1 MKSVIVVG
9 TAKLRADRADEARKL
24 ITSVVER
31 SRREPGCL
39 SHEAHEAVGD
49 PLTLVLIEKWASQQ
63 DLDSHNQEPWLAKS
77 LGRLVELLTGA
88 PEIQVFTPLGDG
100 IADQD
105 TPR

>member
-1 MKSVIVVG
+1 MKPVIVVG
-9 TAKLRADRADEARKL
+9 TARLRADRADEARKL
-24 ITSVVER
+24 ITSMVER

-63 DLDSHNQEPWLAKS
+63 DLDSHNQEPWLAES

-88 PEIQVFTPLGDG
+88 PEIQVFTPLGHG
-100 IADQD
+100 TADQD
-105 TPR
+105 TSR